1 MNTLNGETF
10 AQMVISGYK
19 AIKLQYQ
26 KINDLN
32 VFPVP
37 DGDTGTN
44 MTATMNGGII
54 AMSKADLS
62 NISDVALKLSNGML
76 LGARG
81 NSGVILSQF
90 FAGISDGLQG
100 LETAN
105 AIQVASALR
114 SGVNK
119 AYSAVIK
126 PVEGTILTVARE
138 GCTYALDNVEKA
150 ADIGELFQMAL
161 RKMKTSLE
169 GTPELLPVLKEAGVI
184 DSGGA
189 GLVAIIDGFTK
200 YLNGEEIEDTIFE
213 GPSAPVQGDIDS
225 LFNADSVLEYG
236 YCTEFIMQ
244 LLNSKDGPKNFVLQE
259 MIDYYSTFG
268 DSIVAIENNG
278 IVKVHVHTKTPGK
291 VIEYAQKYGEFV
303 TFKMENMS
311 IQHQEVLL
319 KELEKEETEKRKA
332 AIVAVA
338 PSASI
343 ANIFGELGVTEIVQ
357 GGQTM
362 NPSADDFV
370 KAIKACNAESVIV
383 FPNNGNVILTAKQ
396 AATMVEGCDIHVIET
411 KSIVECYSALGMLDI
426 AGKSIEEN
434 LALIHDQIANM
445 VSCEVS
451 VAVRDSINNG
461 ITIKEG
467 QYIGITKGAVKAVAD
482 DVTDCAMA
490 LLNAIEDIDDRS
502 VITVFYGKD
511 AKEENRAKLRESIEA
526 RFPLFDFIEIEGE
539 QTIYPYIIA
548 IE

>member
-1 MNTLNGETF
+1 MNTLSGETF
-10 AQMVISGYK
+10 SEMVISGYK

-26 KINDLN
+26 TINDLN

-54 AMSKADLS
+54 AMSKSDLS
-62 NISDVALKLSNGML
+62 SISDVAHRLANGML

-90 FAGISDGLQG
+90 FAGVSEG
-100 LETAN
+100 LEGLESAN

-138 GCTYALDNVEKA
+138 GCTYAMDHVEEVE
-150 ADIGELFQMAL
+150 DIEGLFAML
-161 RKMKTSLE
+161 LKRMKKSLK
-169 GTPELLPVLKEAGVI
+169 GTPDLLPVLKEAGVI

-189 GLVAIIDGFTK
+189 GLVAIIDGFTR
-200 YLNGEEIEDTIFE
+200 YLNGEEIEDAIFE
-213 GPSAPVQGDIDS
+213 GPQAPVQGDIS
-225 LFNADSVLEYG
+225 NLFNADSVLEYG

-244 LLNSKDGPKNFVLQE
+244 LLNSKDGPKNFVLQD

-268 DSIVAIENNG
+268 DSIVAIESDG

-291 VIEYAQKYGEFV
+291 VIDYAQQFGEFV

-319 KELEKEETEKRKA
+319 KEIGREAGERKKA

-343 ANIFGELGVTEIVQ
+343 AKIFTDLGTSEIVQ

-370 KAIKACNAESVIV
+370 KAIKAANAESVIV

-396 AATMVEGCDIHVIET
+396 AASMVEDCDVRVIET
-411 KSIVECYSALGMLDI
+411 KSIVECYSALGMLDLN
-426 AGKSIEEN
+426 GQSIDEN
-434 LALIHDQIANM
+434 VEIIHEQIANM

-451 VAVRDSINNG
+451 VAVRDSVNNG
-461 ITIKEG
+461 LTIKAG
-467 QYIGITKGAVKAVAD
+467 QFIGISKGAVKAVD
-482 DVTDCAMA
+482 NDVSECALE
-490 LLNAIEDIDDRS
+490 LLKAIPDIEDRS
-502 VITVFYGKD
+502 VITVFDGVG
-511 AKEENRAKLRESIEA
+511 AKEEARAKLREGIEGH
-526 RFPLFDFIEIEGE
+526 FPLIDFIEIEGE
-539 QTIYPYIIA
+539 QTIYPFIIA
-548 IE
+548 VE

>member
-1 MNTLNGETF
+1 MNTLSGETF
-10 AQMVISGYK
+10 SEMVISGYK

-26 KINDLN
+26 SINDLN

-44 MTATMNGGII
+44 MTATMNGGIM
-54 AMSKADLS
+54 AMAKSDLS
-62 NISDVALKLSNGML
+62 SISDVAHRLANGML

-90 FAGISDGLQG
+90 FAGVSEG
-100 LETAN
+100 LEGLESAN
-105 AIQVASALR
+105 AIQIASALR

-119 AYSAVIK
+119 AYSSVIK

-138 GCTYALDNVEKA
+138 GCTYAMDHVEEFDSIEA
-150 ADIGELFQMAL
+150 LFASL
-161 RKMKTSLE
+161 LKRMKKSLK
-169 GTPELLPVLKEAGVI
+169 GTPDLLPVLKEAGVI

-189 GLVAIIDGFTK
+189 GLVAIIDGFTR
-200 YLNGEEIEDTIFE
+200 YLNGEEIEDSIFE
-213 GPSAPVQGDIDS
+213 GPQAPVQGDIEN

-244 LLNSKDGPKNFVLQE
+244 LLNSKDGPKNFVLQD
-259 MIDYYSTFG
+259 MIDYFSTLG

-291 VIEYAQKYGEFV
+291 VIDYAQQFGEFV

-319 KELEKEETEKRKA
+319 KELEREGAEKKKA

-343 ANIFGELGVTEIVQ
+343 AKIFTDLGVSEIVQ

-370 KAIKACNAESVIV
+370 KAIKSANAESVIV

-396 AATMVEGCDIHVIET
+396 AATMVEGCDVRVIET
-411 KSIVECYSALGMLDI
+411 KSIVECYSALGMLDLN
-426 AGKSIEEN
+426 GQSVDEN
-434 LALIHDQIANM
+434 VNIIHEQIGNM

-461 ITIKEG
+461 LSIKAG
-467 QYIGITKGAVKAVAD
+467 QYIGISKGGVKAVED
-482 DVTDCAMA
+482 DVSECALS
-490 LLNAIEDIDDRS
+490 LLKAIPDIEERS
-502 VITVFYGKD
+502 VITVFYGVD
-511 AKEENRAKLRESIEA
+511 AKEESRAKLREGIEDN
-526 RFPLFDFIEIEGE
+526 FPLIDFIEIEGE
-539 QTIYPYIIA
+539 QTIYPFIIA
-548 IE
+548 VE

>member
-213 GPSAPVQGDIDS
+213 GPSAPVQGDIDN

-244 LLNSKDGPKNFVLQE
+244 LLNSKDGPKNFVLQD

-319 KELEKEETEKRKA
+319 KELEQEEAEKRKA

-396 AATMVEGCDIHVIET
+396 AATMVEGCDVHVIET

-426 AGKSIEEN
+426 VGQSIEEN
-434 LALIHDQIANM
+434 LTLIHDQIANM

-461 ITIKEG
+461 IAIKEG

-511 AKEENRAKLRESIEA
+511 AKEDNRAKLRESIEA

-548 IE
+548 VE

>member
-10 AQMVISGYK
+10 SEMVIGGYK

-26 KINDLN
+26 SINDLN

-54 AMSKADLS
+54 AMSKSDLS
-62 NISDVALKLSNGML
+62 SISDVAHRLANGML

-90 FAGISDGLQG
+90 FAGISEGLQG

-105 AIQVASALR
+105 AIQIASALR

-119 AYSAVIK
+119 AYSSVIK

-138 GCTYALDNVEKA
+138 GCTYALDHVEEVDSIEA
-150 ADIGELFQMAL
+150 LFAML
-161 RKMKTSLE
+161 LKRMKKSLK
-169 GTPELLPVLKEAGVI
+169 GTPDLLPVLKEAGVI

-200 YLNGEEIEDTIFE
+200 YLNGEEIQDTIFE
-213 GPSAPVQGDIDS
+213 GPQAPVQGDIEN

-244 LLNSKDGPKNFVLQE
+244 LLNSKDGPKNFVLQD
-259 MIDYYSTFG
+259 MIDYFSTLG

-291 VIEYAQKYGEFV
+291 VIEYAQKFGEFV

-319 KELEKEETEKRKA
+319 KEISREAGEKKKA
-332 AIVAVA
+332 AIIAVA

-343 ANIFGELGVTEIVQ
+343 AKIFTDLGTSEIVQ

-370 KAIKACNAESVIV
+370 KAIKAANAEAVIV

-396 AATMVEGCDIHVIET
+396 AAAMVEDCDVRVIET
-411 KSIVECYSALGMLDI
+411 KSIVECYSALPMLDLN
-426 AGKSIEEN
+426 GQSIDEN
-434 LALIHDQIANM
+434 VEIIHEQIANM

-461 ITIKEG
+461 LSIKAG
-467 QYIGITKGAVKAVAD
+467 QYIGISKGAVKAVDD
-482 DVTDCAMA
+482 DVSACALA
-490 LLNAIEDIDDRS
+490 LLKAIPDIEDRS
-502 VITVFYGKD
+502 VITVFYGVD
-511 AKEENRAKLRESIEA
+511 AKEEAHAKLREGIEGS
-526 RFPLFDFIEIEGE
+526 FPLIDFIEIEGE

-548 IE
+548 VE

>member
-1 MNTLNGETF
+1 MKTLSGETF
-10 AQMVISGYK
+10 AEMVISGYK

-44 MTATMNGGII
+44 MTATMNGGIL
-54 AMSKADLS
+54 AMTKADMS
-62 NISDVALKLSNGML
+62 SISDVAHRLANGML

-90 FAGISDGLQG
+90 FAGVSEGLQG

-138 GCTYALDNVEKA
+138 GCTYAMDHVEEA
-150 ADIGELFQMAL
+150 EDLETLFQML
-161 RKMKTSLE
+161 LKRMKKSLE

-200 YLNGEEIEDTIFE
+200 YLNGEEVEDTIFE
-213 GPSAPVQGDIDS
+213 GPSAPVQGDIEN

-244 LLNSKDGPKNFVLQE
+244 LLNSKDGPKNFVLQD
-259 MIDYYSTFG
+259 MIDYFSTFG

-278 IVKVHVHTKTPGK
+278 IVKVHVHTKTPGR

-319 KELEKEETEKRKA
+319 KELEKQSQEKKKA

-338 PSASI
+338 PSESI
-343 ANIFGELGVTEIVQ
+343 AKIFSELGVTEIVT

-370 KAIKACNAESVIV
+370 KAIKNANAEAVIV

-396 AATMVEGCDIHVIET
+396 AATMVPDCDVRVIET
-411 KSIVECYSALGMLDI
+411 KSIVECYSALAMLDI
-426 AGKSIEEN
+426 NGQSIDDNVEI
-434 LALIHDQIANM
+434 IHEQISNM

-451 VAVRDSINNG
+451 VAVRDSVNNG
-461 ITIKEG
+461 MNIKEG
-467 QYIGITKGAVKAVAD
+467 QYIGISKGGVKAVDD
-482 DVTDCAMA
+482 DVVGCALK
-490 LLNAIEDIDDRS
+490 LLESVEGIEDRS
-502 VITVFYGKD
+502 VITVFYGVD
-511 AKEENRAKLRESIEA
+511 AKEGNRAKLREGIEEKY
-526 RFPLFDFIEIEGE
+526 PLIDFIEIEGE
-539 QTIYPYIIA
+539 QTIYPFIIA
-548 IE
+548 VE

>member
-213 GPSAPVQGDIDS
+213 GPSAPVQGDIDN

-319 KELEKEETEKRKA
+319 KELEQEEAEKRKA

-396 AATMVEGCDIHVIET
+396 AATMVEGCDVHVIET

-426 AGKSIEEN
+426 VGQSIEEN
-434 LALIHDQIANM
+434 LTLIHDQIANM

-461 ITIKEG
+461 ITIKKG

-511 AKEENRAKLRESIEA
+511 AKEDNRAKLRESIEA

-548 IE
+548 VE

>member
-1 MNTLNGETF
+1 MKTLSGETF
-10 AQMVISGYK
+10 AEMVISGYK

-54 AMSKADLS
+54 AMAKADMS
-62 NISDVALKLSNGML
+62 SISDVAHRLANGML

-90 FAGISDGLQG
+90 FAGVSEGLQG

-138 GCTYALDNVEKA
+138 GCTYAMDHVEEA
-150 ADIGELFQMAL
+150 QDLETLFQML
-161 RKMKTSLE
+161 LKRMKKSLE

-200 YLNGEEIEDTIFE
+200 YLNGEEVEDTIFE
-213 GPSAPVQGDIDS
+213 GPSAPVQGDIEN

-244 LLNSKDGPKNFVLQE
+244 LLNSKDGPKNFVLQD
-259 MIDYYSTFG
+259 MIDYFSTFG

-278 IVKVHVHTKTPGK
+278 IVKVHVHTKTPGR

-319 KELEKEETEKRKA
+319 KELEKQSQEKKKA

-343 ANIFGELGVTEIVQ
+343 AKIFSELGVTEIVT

-370 KAIKACNAESVIV
+370 KAIKNANAESVIV

-396 AATMVEGCDIHVIET
+396 AATMVPDCDVHVIET
-411 KSIVECYSALGMLDI
+411 KSIVECYSALAMLDI
-426 AGKSIEEN
+426 NGQSIDEN
-434 LALIHDQIANM
+434 VEIIHEQISNM

-451 VAVRDSINNG
+451 VAVRDSVNNG
-461 ITIKEG
+461 MNIKEG
-467 QYIGITKGAVKAVAD
+467 QYIGISKGGVKAVDD
-482 DVTDCAMA
+482 DVVGCALK
-490 LLNAIEDIDDRS
+490 LLESIEGIEDRS
-502 VITVFYGKD
+502 VITVFYGVD
-511 AKEENRAKLRESIEA
+511 AKEGNRAKLREGIEEKY
-526 RFPLFDFIEIEGE
+526 PLIDFIEIEGE
-539 QTIYPYIIA
+539 QTIYPFIIA
-548 IE
+548 VE

>member
-213 GPSAPVQGDIDS
+213 GPSAPVQGDIDN

-319 KELEKEETEKRKA
+319 KELEQEEAEKRKT

-396 AATMVEGCDIHVIET
+396 AAAMVEGCDVHVIET

-426 AGKSIEEN
+426 VGQSIEEN
-434 LALIHDQIANM
+434 LTLIHDQIANM

-461 ITIKEG
+461 IAIKEG

-511 AKEENRAKLRESIEA
+511 AKEDNRAKLRESIEA

-548 IE
+548 VE

>member
-1 MNTLNGETF
+1 MNTLSGQTF
-10 AQMVISGYK
+10 SEMVISGYK

-26 KINDLN
+26 SINDLN

-54 AMSKADLS
+54 AMAKSDLS
-62 NISDVALKLSNGML
+62 SISDVAHRLANGML

-90 FAGISDGLQG
+90 FAGVSEGLQG
-100 LETAN
+100 LESAN

-138 GCTYALDNVEKA
+138 GCTYALDHVEEA
-150 ADIGELFQMAL
+150 EDIEGLFAML
-161 RKMKTSLE
+161 LKRMKKSLK
-169 GTPELLPVLKEAGVI
+169 GTPDLLPVLKEAGVI

-189 GLVAIIDGFTK
+189 GLVAIIDGFTR
-200 YLNGEEIEDTIFE
+200 YLNGEEIEDAIFE
-213 GPSAPVQGDIDS
+213 GPQAPVQGDIEN

-244 LLNSKDGPKNFVLQE
+244 LLNSKDGPKNFVLQD
-259 MIDYYSTFG
+259 MIDYYSTLG
-268 DSIVAIENNG
+268 DSIVAIESNG

-319 KELEKEETEKRKA
+319 KEISHEGQEKTKA

-343 ANIFGELGVTEIVQ
+343 ARIFSDLGTSQIVQ

-370 KAIKACNAESVIV
+370 KAIRAANAESVIV

-396 AATMVEGCDIHVIET
+396 AAAMVEDCDVRVIET
-411 KSIVECYSALGMLDI
+411 KSIVECYSALGMLDLN
-426 AGKSIEEN
+426 GQSVDEN
-434 LALIHDQIANM
+434 VEIIHEQIANM

-461 ITIKEG
+461 LTIKAG
-467 QYIGITKGAVKAVAD
+467 QYIGISKGAVKAVDD
-482 DVTDCAMA
+482 DVSACAIA
-490 LLNAIEDIDDRS
+490 LLKAVSDIEERS
-502 VITVFYGKD
+502 VITVFYGVD
-511 AKEENRAKLRESIEA
+511 AKEEAREKLRDGIQES
-526 RFPLFDFIEIEGE
+526 FPLIDFIEIEGE
-539 QTIYPYIIA
+539 QTIYPFILA
-548 IE
+548 VE

>member
-1 MNTLNGETF
+1 MNTLSGQTF
-10 AQMVISGYK
+10 SEMVISGYK

-26 KINDLN
+26 SINDLN

-54 AMSKADLS
+54 AMAKSDLS
-62 NISDVALKLSNGML
+62 SISDVAHRLANGML

-90 FAGISDGLQG
+90 FAGVSEGLQG
-100 LETAN
+100 LESAN

-138 GCTYALDNVEKA
+138 GCTYALDHVEEVE
-150 ADIGELFQMAL
+150 DIEGLFAML
-161 RKMKTSLE
+161 LKRMKKSLK
-169 GTPELLPVLKEAGVI
+169 GTPDLLPVLKEAGVI

-189 GLVAIIDGFTK
+189 GLVAIIDGFTR
-200 YLNGEEIEDTIFE
+200 YLNGEEIEDAIFE
-213 GPSAPVQGDIDS
+213 GPQAPVQGDIEN

-244 LLNSKDGPKNFVLQE
+244 LLNSKDGPKNFVLQD
-259 MIDYYSTFG
+259 MIDYYSTLG
-268 DSIVAIENNG
+268 DSIVAIESNG

-319 KELEKEETEKRKA
+319 KEISHEGQEKTKA

-343 ANIFGELGVTEIVQ
+343 ARIFTDLGTSQIVQ

-370 KAIKACNAESVIV
+370 KAIRAANAESVIV

-396 AATMVEGCDIHVIET
+396 AAAMVEDCDVRVIET
-411 KSIVECYSALGMLDI
+411 KSIVECYSALGMLDLN
-426 AGKSIEEN
+426 GQSVDEN
-434 LALIHDQIANM
+434 VEIIHEQIANM

-461 ITIKEG
+461 LTIKAG
-467 QYIGITKGAVKAVAD
+467 QYIGISKGAVKAVDD
-482 DVTDCAMA
+482 DVSACAIA
-490 LLNAIEDIDDRS
+490 LLKAVSDIEERS
-502 VITVFYGKD
+502 VITVFYGVD
-511 AKEENRAKLRESIEA
+511 AKEEAREKLRDGIQES
-526 RFPLFDFIEIEGE
+526 FPLIDFIEIEGE
-539 QTIYPYIIA
+539 QTIYPFILA
-548 IE
+548 VE

>member
-1 MNTLNGETF
+1 MKTLSGETF
-10 AQMVISGYK
+10 AEMVISGYK

-54 AMSKADLS
+54 AMAKADMS
-62 NISDVALKLSNGML
+62 SISDVAHRLANGML

-90 FAGISDGLQG
+90 FAGVSEGLQG

-138 GCTYALDNVEKA
+138 GCTYAMDHVEEA
-150 ADIGELFQMAL
+150 QDLETLFQML
-161 RKMKTSLE
+161 LKRMKKSLE

-213 GPSAPVQGDIDS
+213 GPTAPVQGDIEN

-244 LLNSKDGPKNFVLQE
+244 LLNSKDGPKNFVLQD
-259 MIDYYSTFG
+259 MIDYFSTFG

-278 IVKVHVHTKTPGK
+278 IVKVHVHTKTPGR
-291 VIEYAQKYGEFV
+291 VIDYAQKFGEFV

-319 KELEKEETEKRKA
+319 KELEKQTEEKKKA

-343 ANIFGELGVTEIVQ
+343 AKIFGELGVSEIVQ

-370 KAIKACNAESVIV
+370 KAIKNANAESVIV

-396 AATMVEGCDIHVIET
+396 AATMVPDCDVRVIET
-411 KSIVECYSALGMLDI
+411 KSIVECYSALAMLDI
-426 AGKSIEEN
+426 NGQSIDEN
-434 LALIHDQIANM
+434 VEIIHEQISNM

-451 VAVRDSINNG
+451 VAVRDSVNNG
-461 ITIKEG
+461 MNIKEG
-467 QYIGITKGAVKAVAD
+467 QYIGISKGGVKAVDD
-482 DVTDCAMA
+482 DVVGCALK
-490 LLNAIEDIDDRS
+490 LLESIEDVEDRS
-502 VITVFYGKD
+502 VITVFYGVD
-511 AKEENRAKLRESIEA
+511 AKEPSREKLREGIQEKY
-526 RFPLFDFIEIEGE
+526 PLIDFIEIEGE
-539 QTIYPYIIA
+539 QTIYPFIIA
-548 IE
+548 VE

>member
-1 MNTLNGETF
+1 MNTLSGETF
-10 AQMVISGYK
+10 AEMVISGYK

-54 AMSKADLS
+54 AMAKADMS
-62 NISDVALKLSNGML
+62 SISDVAHRLANGML

-90 FAGISDGLQG
+90 FAGVSEGLQG

-138 GCTYALDNVEKA
+138 GCTYAMDHVEEA
-150 ADIGELFQMAL
+150 QDLETLFQML
-161 RKMKTSLE
+161 LKRMKKSLE

-213 GPSAPVQGDIDS
+213 GPSAPVQGDIEN

-244 LLNSKDGPKNFVLQE
+244 LLNSKDGPKNFVLQD
-259 MIDYYSTFG
+259 MIDYFSTFG

-278 IVKVHVHTKTPGK
+278 IVKVHVHTKTPGR
-291 VIEYAQKYGEFV
+291 VIDYAQKFGEFV

-319 KELEKEETEKRKA
+319 KELEKQTEEKKKA

-343 ANIFGELGVTEIVQ
+343 AKIFGELGVSEIVQ

-370 KAIKACNAESVIV
+370 KAIKNANAESVIV

-396 AATMVEGCDIHVIET
+396 AATMVPDCDVRVIET
-411 KSIVECYSALGMLDI
+411 KSIVECYSALAMLDI
-426 AGKSIEEN
+426 NGQSIDEN
-434 LALIHDQIANM
+434 VEIIHEQISNM
-445 VSCEVS
+445 VSCVVS
-451 VAVRDSINNG
+451 VAVRDSVNNG
-461 ITIKEG
+461 MNIKEG
-467 QYIGITKGAVKAVAD
+467 QYIGISKGGVKAVDD
-482 DVTDCAMA
+482 DVVGCALK
-490 LLNAIEDIDDRS
+490 LLESIEDIEDRS
-502 VITVFYGKD
+502 VITVFYGVD
-511 AKEENRAKLRESIEA
+511 AKEPSREKLREGIQEKY
-526 RFPLFDFIEIEGE
+526 PLIDFIEIEGE
-539 QTIYPYIIA
+539 QTIYPFIIA
-548 IE
+548 VE

>member
-1 MNTLNGETF
+1 MKTLSGETF
-10 AQMVISGYK
+10 AEMVISGYK

-54 AMSKADLS
+54 AMAKADMS
-62 NISDVALKLSNGML
+62 SISDVAHRLANGML

-90 FAGISDGLQG
+90 FAGVSEGLQG

-138 GCTYALDNVEKA
+138 GCTYAMDHVEEA
-150 ADIGELFQMAL
+150 QDLETLFQML
-161 RKMKTSLE
+161 LKRMKKSLE

-213 GPSAPVQGDIDS
+213 GPSAPVQGDIEN

-244 LLNSKDGPKNFVLQE
+244 LLNSKDGPKNFVLQD
-259 MIDYYSTFG
+259 MIDYFSTFG

-278 IVKVHVHTKTPGK
+278 IVKVHVHTKTPGR
-291 VIEYAQKYGEFV
+291 VIDYAQKFGEFV

-319 KELEKEETEKRKA
+319 KELEKQTEEKKKA

-343 ANIFGELGVTEIVQ
+343 AKIFGELGVSEIVQ

-370 KAIKACNAESVIV
+370 KAIKNANAESVIV

-396 AATMVEGCDIHVIET
+396 AATMVPDCDVRVIET
-411 KSIVECYSALGMLDI
+411 KSIVECYSALAMLDI
-426 AGKSIEEN
+426 NGQSIDEN
-434 LALIHDQIANM
+434 VEIIHEQISNM

-451 VAVRDSINNG
+451 VAVRDSVNNG
-461 ITIKEG
+461 MNIKEG
-467 QYIGITKGAVKAVAD
+467 QYIGISKGGVKAVDD
-482 DVTDCAMA
+482 DVVGCALK
-490 LLNAIEDIDDRS
+490 LLESIEDVEDRS
-502 VITVFYGKD
+502 VITVFYGVD
-511 AKEENRAKLRESIEA
+511 AKEPSREKLREGIQEKY
-526 RFPLFDFIEIEGE
+526 PLIDFIEIEGE
-539 QTIYPYIIA
+539 QTIYPFIIA
-548 IE
+548 VE

>member
-1 MNTLNGETF
+1 MNTLSGETF
-10 AQMVISGYK
+10 SEMVVSGYK

-26 KINDLN
+26 SINDLN

-44 MTATMNGGII
+44 MTATMNGGIM
-54 AMSKADLS
+54 AMAKSDLS
-62 NISDVALKLSNGML
+62 SISDVAHRLAHGML

-90 FAGISDGLQG
+90 FAGVSEG
-100 LETAN
+100 LEGLESAN

-119 AYSAVIK
+119 AYSSVIK

-138 GCTYALDNVEKA
+138 GCTYVLDHVDEIEDIEALFAILLK
-150 ADIGELFQMAL
+150 
-161 RKMKTSLE
+161 RMKKSLK
-169 GTPELLPVLKEAGVI
+169 GTPDLLPVLKEAGVI

-189 GLVAIIDGFTK
+189 GLVAIIDGFTR
-200 YLNGEEIEDTIFE
+200 YLNGEEIEDSIFE
-213 GPSAPVQGDIDS
+213 GPQAPVQGDIES

-244 LLNSKDGPKNFVLQE
+244 LLNSKDGPKNFVLQD
-259 MIDYYSTFG
+259 MIDYFSTLG

-291 VIEYAQKYGEFV
+291 VIDYAQRFGEFV

-319 KELEKEETEKRKA
+319 KELEREGAERQKA

-343 ANIFGELGVTEIVQ
+343 AKIFTDLGVAEIVQ

-370 KAIKACNAESVIV
+370 KAIKAANAESVIV

-396 AATMVEGCDIHVIET
+396 AAAMVEGVDVRVIET

-426 AGKSIEEN
+426 NGQSVDEN
-434 LALIHDQIANM
+434 VDIIHEQIANM

-461 ITIKEG
+461 LSIKAG
-467 QYIGITKGAVKAVAD
+467 QFIGISKGAVKAVED
-482 DVTDCAMA
+482 DVAECALS
-490 LLNAIEDIDDRS
+490 LLKAIPDIEERS
-502 VITVFYGKD
+502 VITVFYGVD
-511 AKEENRAKLRESIEA
+511 AKEEARAKLREGIEGS
-526 RFPLFDFIEIEGE
+526 FPLIDFIEIEGE
-539 QTIYPYIIA
+539 QTIYPFIIA
-548 IE
+548 VE